1 MNGFADVRGR
11 FDSYF
16 CVTPTIRLGGEREA
30 IDGAPAETAAKLR
43 RGPLELGGISTR
55 VLSTAG
61 RGRRVLLLHG
71 WLDNAETW
79 LEVLARLGAA
89 GRSAV
94 AYDQPGFGA
103 APPLRE
109 GSVID
114 QLTDFA
120 ALAVE
125 RFADEAGEDAV
136 VAGNSLGGWVALRLA
151 ERRGLPLAGVVPIAP
166 AGIRMAPL
174 FFSADRIPAASRILS
189 LPAPVPPAALR
200 SVVGR
205 LYRTLGFADPATVDQ
220 AVIDRFTR
228 FNADRPVVRER
239 LDYAKRLRS
248 ELARPFAPE
257 RIEVPVIV
265 LWGDRDRLCLPAG
278 AAELAKLLPHAR
290 IELLPGIGHTPQ
302 VEAPE
307 RVVAAIEALAAA

>member
-1 MNGFADVRGR
+1 M
-11 FDSYF
+11 
-16 CVTPTIRLGGEREA
+16 TPTIRLGGEREA
-30 IDGAPAETAAKLR
+30 IDGTPAEAAAKLR
-43 RGPLELGGISTR
+43 RGPLEHGGISTR
-55 VLSTAG
+55 MISTAG
-61 RGRRVLLLHG
+61 RGRPVLLLHG

-79 LEVLARLGAA
+79 LDVLGRLAAAARPAI
-89 GRSAV
+89 

-103 APPLRE
+103 APPLQE

-114 QLTDFA
+114 QLADFA

-125 RFADEAGEDAV
+125 RLAADAGEDVV

-151 ERRGLPLAGVVPIAP
+151 ERGRLPLAGVVPIAP
-166 AGIRMAPL
+166 AGIRMAP
-174 FFSADRIPAASRILS
+174 FFFTADRLPASRLLT
-189 LPAPVPPAALR
+189 LPAPVPPAAVR

-205 LYRTLGFADPATVDQ
+205 LYRTLGFADPASVDQ

-248 ELARPFAPE
+248 ELAQPFDPE
-257 RIEVPVIV
+257 RIEIPVIV
-265 LWGDRDRLCLPAG
+265 LWGDRDRLCMPAG

-290 IELLPGIGHTPQ
+290 IEMLPGIGHTPQ
-302 VEAPE
+302 IEAPD
-307 RVVAAIEALAAA
+307 RVAAAIDELA